1 MINFLAIC
9 SNILIM
15 KESERNTYP
24 RADGIEVA
32 FLTEEEAR
40 MLAGQLS
47 EIEDSWFLS
56 GYQHPDSALLRELQ
70 T

>member
-1 MINFLAIC
+1 MLCIL
-9 SNILIM
+9 LIM
-15 KESERNTYP
+15 KESPDAATP
-24 RADGIEVA
+24 KVDGIEVD

-40 MLAGQLS
+40 QLAGQLS

-70 T
+70 A

>member
-1 MINFLAIC
+1 M
-9 SNILIM
+9 IM
-15 KESERNTYP
+15 KENNTHEP
-24 RADGIEVA
+24 VLTAGIEVTY
-32 FLTEEEAR
+32 LTEEEAR
-40 MLAGQLS
+40 SLAGQLS